1 LRSARRFDSSTHR
14 ASGAP
19 LGRLLQGM
27 PPLKRAPSGSPA
39 RAESRESLGDSPA
52 KATPPPA
59 QRFCLEDGIT
69 GTGLGFNALLAT
81 ADSTANPGQ
90 RSPPHP
96 ANVSATSAARLYP
109 YSWRERDK
117 MKVMQS
123 FSGRCALSDTLEQNV
138 PALRA
143 MYKELR
149 SSFELTTT
157 PPKGTRKPTLIAELR
172 ELRHRAQAP
181 PGGEHHADMGA

>member
-1 LRSARRFDSSTHR
+1 LRAARRFVSSAHR

-39 RAESRESLGDSPA
+39 RAGPRESLGDSPA

-81 ADSTANPGQ
+81 ADSAANPGQ

-96 ANVSATSAARLYP
+96 ANVSAAPAARLYP

-117 MKVMQS
+117 MKVMHMAITRAGRFIS
-123 FSGRCALSDTLEQNV
+123 LAETATNVVRVVARCATTDGGKWVGLVSDLQ
-138 PALRA
+138 
-143 MYKELR
+143 M
-149 SSFELTTT
+149 
-157 PPKGTRKPTLIAELR
+157 
-172 ELRHRAQAP
+172 
-181 PGGEHHADMGA
+181 